1 MTATSKTTPVY
12 FNSIQFLRFFAA
24 LYVVLFHISS
34 PWNHTTDLFTNLFN
48 SGYGAIDLFFV
59 ISGFVV
65 LQSGDTSNTGPRA
78 SGEFLKRRF
87 IRLYPIY
94 WVFLFL
100 FLVAGLVQIKTTT
113 IGGFGRS
120 FFLLPGHKGIIGTS
134 WTLQYELYFYILIAL
149 FVLNRRF
156 KWLLVMLFALSLIS
170 MAGVIIAS
178 LFDRHFPVYG
188 FYNEYVANFFLGC
201 VVYVIYNRISAS
213 IATGLLVA
221 GVLLF
226 FFMPITIYLR
236 HFISFGIPAAMLLAG
251 LTALENHQK
260 IKINRWFV
268 LLGNASYCLYLIHVP
283 IIWFVWKQIGPYYE
297 NNRLLLLLEVATMVV
312 LSVLLYQYFE
322 APLLRFLNK
331 RLAGAPARTK
341 KKEVVT

>member
-12 FNSIQFLRFFAA
+12 FKSIQLLRFIAA

-34 PWNHTTDLFTNLFN
+34 PWNHAADLFTNLFN
-48 SGYGAIDLFFV
+48 RGYGAIDLFFV

-65 LQSGDTSNTGPRA
+65 LQSGDTSNTGPLA
-78 SGEFLKRRF
+78 GGAFLQRRF

-94 WVFLFL
+94 WVFLLL
-100 FLVAGLVQIKTTT
+100 FLAAGLVQIKTTT
-113 IGGFGRS
+113 IWGFCRS

-156 KWLLVMLFALSLIS
+156 KWLLVVLFALSLVS
-170 MAGVIIAS
+170 MAGVVIAS
-178 LFDRHFPVYG
+178 AFDRHFPVYG
-188 FYNEYVANFFLGC
+188 FINEYVANFFLGC
-201 VVYVIYNRISAS
+201 IVYIIYNRISAA

-226 FFMPITIYLR
+226 FLMPITTHLR

-268 LLGNASYCLYLIHVP
+268 LLGNVSYCLYLIHVP
-283 IIWFVWKQIGPYYE
+283 IIWFVWKQIGSYYQ
-297 NNRLLLLLEVATMVV
+297 NNRFLLLLEVTATVV
-312 LSVLLYQYFE
+312 LAVLLYQYFE
-322 APLLRFLNK
+322 APLLRFVNK
-331 RLAGAPARTK
+331 RLAGVQGRTK
-341 KKEVVT
+341 KREVAT